1 MHADLSIVSVVVPC
15 LFVFAGFLF
24 FFAVVVFFSQTSGLN
39 ANFFSVRQVV

>member
-24 FFAVVVFFSQTSGLN
+24 FFAVVVFLLL
-39 ANFFSVRQVV
+39 FFSVRQVV